1 MTIGRGSESERIKHL
16 EFIQAT
22 IARLGTNS
30 FLIRG
35 WSVTATGALLVVSVQ
50 ADEWRIA
57 ALALLIGFGFWALD
71 SSFLRRERMYRRLY
85 DETALHNPS
94 TIPLFSMN
102 VQDYRATTKHRDSF
116 FASSVVL
123 IHLPITM
130 VDVAVAI
137 LLSR

>member
-1 MTIGRGSESERIKHL
+1 MATRRGSESERIKHL

-22 IARLGTNS
+22 ISRLGTNS
-30 FLIRG
+30 FLVRG

-85 DETALHNPS
+85 DDTALKDPPV
-94 TIPLFSMN
+94 IPLFSMN
-102 VQDYRATTKHRDSF
+102 VQAYRPTTKHRDSF
-116 FASSVVL
+116 FASSVLL
-123 IHLPITM
+123 IHLPITV
-130 VDVAVAI
+130 VDVAVAV
-137 LLSR
+137 LLAR